1 MLTNGQK
8 WKSDKLLQKHVN
20 KRIKKGHIP
29 ENWTAADYNNKIK
42 QVLQSDNL
50 EVYKYTHN
58 EFIGEAFD
66 QAYNIYGDGDWIVMV
81 GENGIMETAFP
92 PDLIN
97 GGDSGYLE
105 SLKATKIK

>member
-1 MLTNGQK
+1 MLTNGPK

-58 EFIGEAFD
+58 EFTGEAFD
-66 QAYNIYGDGDWIVMV
+66 QAYKIYGDGEWIVMV

-97 GGDSGYLE
+97 GGYSGYLE
-105 SLKATKIK
+105 KLKVTK